1 MLGQLL
7 SKRRSSG
14 GQSEGK
20 EVYFPCQLRVSWN
33 YLRLVFIVFYG
44 TVKVGGVWGLWG
56 VGTHKIW
63 AQVYLC
69 AAAATFSRCFYD
81 LTDGN

>member
-7 SKRRSSG
+7 RKGRRSSG
-14 GQSEGK
+14 GS

-33 YLRLVFIVFYG
+33 YLRLVFIVFY
-44 TVKVGGVWGLWG
+44 GGVWGLWG